1 MWFKKSKTS
10 FNLTAIQ
17 FTGKSGMYNA
27 GQDARLGPMTSHK
40 HKIQFAKYLQSYVPV
55 VLYLEFFN
63 SIL

>member
-1 MWFKKSKTS
+1 
-10 FNLTAIQ
+10 
-17 FTGKSGMYNA
+17 MYNA